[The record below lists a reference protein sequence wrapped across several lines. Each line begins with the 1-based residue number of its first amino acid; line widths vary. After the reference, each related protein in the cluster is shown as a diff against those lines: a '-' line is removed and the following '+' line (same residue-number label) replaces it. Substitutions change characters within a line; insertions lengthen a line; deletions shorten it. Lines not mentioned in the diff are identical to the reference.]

1 MGKASRKK
9 KAGKKESSQ
18 ETLEEKAVPNWPL
31 FALALAGMALTGYLT
46 ATAWAGQTVAGCAAG
61 SGCDLVLASRW
72 SKLFGLP
79 VSFWGF
85 LAYASLA
92 GIAWIRRAD
101 RHWRLAALVSLFGA
115 LYSLYLTLMAFTELK
130 AACPYCLASLALML
144 AIFATVIYQRPRN
157 PSRFS
162 WGSWLLWAGAG
173 GVAVVIALH
182 LHYAGVW
189 GKTAAPEEPKV
200 RALAEHL
207 AKSNAKFY
215 GAYWCPHCEDQ
226 KLMFGASANR
236 LPYIECSPQ
245 GTRGPLAKICSD
257 ARIERF
263 PTWIIGGD
271 RREGV
276 LTLTELARYSAF
288 PGGFP

>member
-9 KAGKKESSQ
+9 RHDKRETIE
-18 ETLEEKAVPNWPL
+18 ETLQRATPNWPL

-85 LAYASLA
+85 FAYASLA
-92 GIAWIRRAD
+92 GIAWIRRTD
-101 RHWRLAALVSLFGA
+101 TRWKLAWVVSLFGV
-115 LYSLYLTLMAFTELK
+115 LYSLYLTLMAFTELE

-144 AIFATVIYQRPRN
+144 AIFATVIYQRPQN
-157 PSRFS
+157 LPKFS
-162 WGSWLLWAGAG
+162 WASWLLWTGTGA
-173 GVAVVIALH
+173 VAVVIALH

-207 AKSNAKFY
+207 AKGNAKFY

-263 PTWIIGGD
+263 PTWIIGGN
-271 RREGV
+271 RHEGV
-276 LTLTELARYSAF
+276 LTLEELAKLSHWKRD
-288 PGGFP
+288 

>member
-9 KAGKKESSQ
+9 RHDKKETVQ
-18 ETLEEKAVPNWPL
+18 EAPQRTAPNWPL
-31 FALALAGMALTGYLT
+31 FALALVGTALTGYLT

-61 SGCDLVLASRW
+61 SGCDLVLNSRW

-79 VSFWGF
+79 ISFWGF

-92 GIAWIRRAD
+92 GIAWIRGAD
-101 RHWRLAALVSLFGA
+101 TRWKLAWMVSLFGA
-115 LYSLYLTLMAFTELK
+115 LYSLYLTLMASTELE

-144 AIFATVIYQRPRN
+144 AILATVTYQRPQN
-157 PSRFS
+157 LPKFS
-162 WGSWLLWAGAG
+162 LGSWLLWSGAS

-189 GKTAAPEEPKV
+189 GKTAAPEDPKV

-207 AKSNAKFY
+207 AKTDAKFY

-226 KLMFGASANR
+226 KLMFGASAHR

-245 GTRGPLAKICSD
+245 GARGPLAKICSD
-257 ARIERF
+257 VRIERY
-263 PTWIIGGD
+263 PTWIIGGS

>member
-1 MGKASRKK
+1 MGRASRKK
-9 KAGKKESSQ
+9 RHDKKETVQ
-18 ETLEEKAVPNWPL
+18 EAPQRAVPNWPL
-31 FALALAGMALTGYLT
+31 FALALVGMALTGYLT
-46 ATAWAGQTVAGCAAG
+46 ATAWSGQTVAGCAAG

-92 GIAWIRRAD
+92 AIAFVKRSD
-101 RHWRLAALVSLFGA
+101 LHWKLAWVVALFGVFYSIYLTSVSLF
-115 LYSLYLTLMAFTELK
+115 ELN
-130 AACPYCLASLALML
+130 AACPYCLTSLALM
-144 AIFATVIYQRPRN
+144 AVILGVVSYQRP
-157 PSRFS
+157 PDLSSFS
-162 WGSWLLWAGAG
+162 WRPWLSKTVLVGLL
-173 GVAVVIALH
+173 VVIALH

-189 GKTAAPEEPKV
+189 GKAAAPEEPKV

-207 AKSNAKFY
+207 AKGNAKFY

-245 GTRGPLAKICSD
+245 GARGPLAKICSD

>member
-9 KAGKKESSQ
+9 RQDKKETVQ
-18 ETLEEKAVPNWPL
+18 EAPQRTAPNWPL

-101 RHWRLAALVSLFGA
+101 RHWRLAALVSLFGV
-115 LYSLYLTLMAFTELK
+115 LYSLYLTLMAFTELE

-157 PSRFS
+157 LSQFS
-162 WGSWLLWAGAG
+162 WGSWLLWTGAG

-189 GKTAAPEEPKV
+189 GKTVAPEEPKV

-245 GTRGPLAKICSD
+245 GTRGPLAKTCSD

>member
-1 MGKASRKK
+1 M
-9 KAGKKESSQ
+9 
-18 ETLEEKAVPNWPL
+18 
-31 FALALAGMALTGYLT
+31 ALAGMALTGYLT

-115 LYSLYLTLMAFTELK
+115 LYSLYLTLMAF
-130 AACPYCLASLALML
+130 ML
-144 AIFATVIYQRPRN
+144 AIFVTVIYQRPRN

-245 GTRGPLAKICSD
+245 GARGPLAKICSD